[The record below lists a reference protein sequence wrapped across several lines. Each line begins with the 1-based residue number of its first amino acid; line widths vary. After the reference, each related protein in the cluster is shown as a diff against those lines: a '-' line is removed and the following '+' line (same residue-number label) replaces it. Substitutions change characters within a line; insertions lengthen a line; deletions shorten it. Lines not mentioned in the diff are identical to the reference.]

1 MDLDR
6 LPTDS
11 PPPRSLSVLT
21 YVPWLLMCV
30 VLLASWVGGW
40 CLEWFSAGYD
50 EPCVA
55 SSLTTQR
62 ERGCAVCGRREG
74 KGQK

>member
-1 MDLDR
+1 MVVVRKRGGREGGRDEEEAEEEDAVDLDR

-30 VLLASWVGGW
+30 VLLASWVG
-40 CLEWFSAGYD
+40 AGVVGVVL
-50 EPCVA
+50 CWI
-55 SSLTTQR
+55 R
-62 ERGCAVCGRREG
+62 
-74 KGQK
+74 